1 MAEIIFT
8 GDLMCSP
15 SITEK
20 TNKNYNILLK
30 IAFASR
36 LKITTLLNY

>member
-8 GDLMCSP
+8 GDLMCNP
-15 SITEK
+15 SMTEK

-30 IAFASR
+30 
-36 LKITTLLNY
+36 NYVLV